1 MRPPFGINAS
11 PAVDGARVDDR
22 RWAAAVLARSGMVFG
37 GAGMGWRRNPGPS
50 PLAPLLGAITVAA
63 SPLLVAVG
71 SVAVVRRLFGRGS
84 AGARRCDKY
93 HTSRLASTWY
103 ARLFRPGADGGGG
116 GGAYA
121 GVIFCRRRAW
131 VTSKRRP
138 SVGPGAF
145 LLVAVFNAH
154 LMGCCSSLTHVL
166 VGWFRVGCPPL
177 TSSAHSHTPQ
187 RGGGVVQHY

>member
-103 ARLFRPGADGGGG
+103 ARLFRPGADGG
-116 GGAYA
+116 
-121 GVIFCRRRAW
+121 
-131 VTSKRRP
+131 
-138 SVGPGAF
+138 
-145 LLVAVFNAH
+145 
-154 LMGCCSSLTHVL
+154 
-166 VGWFRVGCPPL
+166 
-177 TSSAHSHTPQ
+177 
-187 RGGGVVQHY
+187 RGGGVRRCYFLPTQGLGDLQEAAVGGTGCVSSCSGLQRALDGLLLLSHARARWVVQSGLSTTD